1 MVGRPGPTGLLLPGS
16 GQGAVLSNVN
26 LNQLIDHAGC
36 PRRLPRRA
44 SILVG
49 AVATS
54 LVTSAGASSQQLRDI
69 SPDLLETVFPQADRF
84 ESRSG
89 DPPVF
94 QAWAVGEDGGEALV
108 GYVFHTADVPPE
120 RRGYSGPI
128 EALVGMDLEGRL
140 TGVRVTDYWESISSS
155 MGDFLRRR
163 GFQEQ
168 FRGKH
173 IGDPFSPRDDVDA
186 VSRATISTRGLS
198 LGVRDAA
205 RRVAN
210 AYLATSVDVDDPV
223 RPLDELSWFEL
234 QQRGVLASV
243 QVGSGNR
250 TAEITLAFME
260 SAVFAERLVGSEAVA
275 MSERRWAAK
284 GNVGHV
290 FFYGLDGSDLSL
302 FRPQGWSV
310 VQDGDTLA
318 VDPADFHPFGLA
330 GGGLLAS
337 QVVVGGLVIVDPE
350 LDVDRA
356 FRFVYDYP
364 PQPPPYSVEY
374 RTESARARAL
384 DAIEYV
390 RRDPIRSEPRAP
402 AAPAEST
409 SETDPPIEA
418 AVPPAAATSPVDS
431 AVLVAPSAS
440 SATGVPTDEG
450 PDESPLP
457 TAASGEELRADP
469 SLPSDQWVE
478 TESVLSE
485 TLATTQW
492 GPFWITLLLL
502 VLTLAA
508 FLTKRETLRWVVLA
522 LTLGYLGFVDGGFL
536 SVSHITS
543 ALSVGPQVFLTDLS
557 LLAMVIFTLTTTLI
571 WGRVFC
577 GYLCPFGALQD
588 FITRLVPRRAQRASQ
603 GAAHRRALMVKYGI
617 LALVVLATVAGI
629 RFPLYAYVEPFGT
642 VFFLSPSPV
651 LWAIAVA
658 VLLASAVV
666 PRFYCRY
673 VCPLGA
679 ALALGSAV
687 APRRID
693 RVEQCSHCKVCERH
707 CPTAAITGADVTFM
721 ECVRCSDCEVKL
733 IEKAGACRHE
743 ASTVR
748 ERLVRI
754 RT

>member
-1 MVGRPGPTGLLLPGS
+1 MTSTFLFRRGGLPAHGR
-16 GQGAVLSNVN
+16 
-26 LNQLIDHAGC
+26 
-36 PRRLPRRA
+36 RRA
-44 SILVG
+44 LSFIG

-54 LVTSAGASSQQLRDI
+54 LLATAGASSQQLRDI
-69 SPDLLETVFPQADRF
+69 SPDLLKAVLPEADRF
-84 ESRSG
+84 DERSG
-89 DPPVF
+89 NPPVF
-94 QAWAVGEDGGEALV
+94 RAWAVGEDGGEAMV

-140 TGVRVTDYWESISSS
+140 TGVRVTEYWESISSS

-163 GFQEQ
+163 GVQEQ

-210 AYLATSVDVDDPV
+210 AYLATSVDVADPV

-234 QQRGVLASV
+234 QQRGVLAAV

-260 SAVFAERLVGSEAVA
+260 NAVFAARLVGSEAVA

-290 FFYGLDGSDLSL
+290 FFYGLDGSDLGL

-318 VDPADFHPFGLA
+318 IDPAEFHPFGLA

-337 QVVVGGLVIVDPE
+337 QVVVGGLVIVDPA

-390 RRDPIRSEPRAP
+390 RRDPTPSEADTP

-409 SETDPPIEA
+409 RDTNPPVEA
-418 AVPPAAATSPVDS
+418 APPPGTATALVDS
-431 AVLVAPSAS
+431 AVVVAPPVS
-440 SATGVPTDEG
+440 SATGVGTDEG
-450 PDESPLP
+450 ADESPLP
-457 TAASGEELRADP
+457 TAASREDLRPAP
-469 SLPSDQWVE
+469 GLPSDQWVE

-492 GPFWITLLLL
+492 GPFWITLFLL

-508 FLTKRETLRWVVLA
+508 FLTKREVLRWTVLT

-557 LLAMVIFTLTTTLI
+557 LLAMVIFTVTTTLI

-588 FITRLVPRRAQRASQ
+588 FITRLVPRRVQRASQ
-603 GAAHRRALMVKYGI
+603 GTMHRRALTVKYGI
-617 LALVVLATVAGI
+617 LALLVLATVVGI

-642 VFFLSPSPV
+642 VFFFSPSPV

-658 VLLASAVV
+658 LLLASAVV

-679 ALALGSAV
+679 ALALGSVV

-693 RVEQCSHCKVCERH
+693 RVEQCSHCKVCEQH
-707 CPTAAITGADVTFM
+707 CPTAAIAGADVTFM

-733 IEKAGACRHE
+733 IERAGACRHE
-743 ASTVR
+743 ASVVR
-748 ERLVRI
+748 ERLVQI
-754 RT
+754 R